1 MKQPVTVDVVISISI
16 RSAISLSQSI
26 CMGLFLWRKKIPECD
41 IYVVLW
47 HLFMKLCGII
57 L

>member
-26 CMGLFLWRKKIPECD
+26 CIGLFLRRKKLPECD